1 WARRPKYSG
10 GSASKFERH
19 PSGAIWPRLRRTPPA
34 PKPDASPRRASKR
47 FSSGQGGVGRE
58 FIRMNESTSTK
69 VHFFRHV
76 IDLALRSKLKTAGQ
90 SLANRI
96 DKLLESR
103 TSRVLALT
111 GTVLGLLSW
120 IIWLAL
126 KAI

>member
-1 WARRPKYSG
+1 
-10 GSASKFERH
+10 
-19 PSGAIWPRLRRTPPA
+19 
-34 PKPDASPRRASKR
+34 
-47 FSSGQGGVGRE
+47 
-58 FIRMNESTSTK
+58 MNESTSTK

-76 IDLALRSKLKTAGQ
+76 IDVALRGKLKTAGQ

-103 TSRVLALT
+103 TSRVLALA